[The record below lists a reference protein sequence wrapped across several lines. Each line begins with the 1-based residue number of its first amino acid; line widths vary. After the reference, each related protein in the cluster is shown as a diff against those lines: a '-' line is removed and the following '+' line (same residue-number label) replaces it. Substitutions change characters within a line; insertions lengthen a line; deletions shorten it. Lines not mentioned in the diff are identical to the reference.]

1 MRIGIGL
8 GLGLLASVALAP
20 VAVVDFTLGVMPSW
34 LTFTATGN
42 RMQWDS
48 TGKLTYGP
56 NNLLTYSSDWSNAA
70 WSKINAGTG
79 SAPTV
84 TTGFTDPLGGTN
96 ANRIVFARGGGSTA
110 SDYSLI
116 DRSLSFNSSNYIQSV
131 WLKSNTGSTQNV
143 VFYNSGASAG
153 QVFSVTTSWQRF
165 NLAVTSGTGSS
176 FSFGT
181 RGGSAYYTGGDA
193 SIDILVAFGVSSL
206 VTYETT
212 RVAKTKS
219 RQRAAP
225 TTARALTTIPPRF
238 SRVAC

>member
-79 SAPTV
+79 SAPLSRLVLLIRLAERT
-84 TTGFTDPLGGTN
+84 P
-96 ANRIVFARGGGSTA
+96 IA
-110 SDYSLI
+110 SCL
-116 DRSLSFNSSNYIQSV
+116 
-131 WLKSNTGSTQNV
+131 
-143 VFYNSGASAG
+143 
-153 QVFSVTTSWQRF
+153 
-165 NLAVTSGTGSS
+165 
-176 FSFGT
+176 
-181 RGGSAYYTGGDA
+181 
-193 SIDILVAFGVSSL
+193 
-206 VTYETT
+206 
-212 RVAKTKS
+212 RVAVVL
-219 RQRAAP
+219 RQV
-225 TTARALTTIPPRF
+225 TIR
-238 SRVAC
+238 